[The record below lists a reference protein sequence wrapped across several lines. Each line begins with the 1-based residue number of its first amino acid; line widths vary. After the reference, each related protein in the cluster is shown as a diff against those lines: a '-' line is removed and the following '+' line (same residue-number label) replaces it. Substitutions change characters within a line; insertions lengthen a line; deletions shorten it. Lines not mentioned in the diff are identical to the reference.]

1 MTPNIEEISQETQEH
16 VHPEYSIFCDNYKK
30 LRRPKNLDNLQVR
43 IVSVAQ
49 QKIYLNS
56 NQG

>member
-16 VHPEYSIFCDNYKK
+16 VHPEYSFFFDNPKK
-30 LRRPKNLDNLQVR
+30 FRHSKNLDNWQVR

-49 QKIYLNS
+49 LKIYLNS